1 MAGKGTQ
8 GLKSEQKRRLA
19 AEQAI
24 YRKGYAN
31 FKSVTEDCI
40 RYCEKHKLDVT
51 FNTLA
56 VQQFIGC
63 QTNLSMKRLEI
74 LCKVLDITN
83 YAEFAEIYTAPK
95 RRGEG
100 GLWVGTNG
108 NTVKD
113 IDLGAIPDRL

>member
-1 MAGKGTQ
+1 MSDRGGNS
-8 GLKSEQKRRLA
+8 LKPEQKRRLA

-31 FKSVTEDCI
+31 FRSVTDDCI

-51 FNTLA
+51 FNALA

-63 QTNLSMKRLEI
+63 QTNLSMKRLEV
-74 LCKVLDITN
+74 LCKVLGITN
-83 YAEFAEIYTAPK
+83 YSEFAEVYTAPK